1 MAIPPTGA
9 SDERSI
15 REQTTQE
22 AAGYLVEMIAA
33 LSHFAHRADL
43 NNSSV
48 MLATAAQVIEQEC
61 RQLTGKPP
69 LVNPDADHAT
79 LFPFFP
85 DGSPRTADTRS

>member
-1 MAIPPTGA
+1 MAITPTGA
-9 SDERSI
+9 SDDPAL
-15 REQTTQE
+15 REQATQE
-22 AAGYLVEMIAA
+22 AAGYLVEMLAA

-48 MLATAAQVIEQEC
+48 MLATSAQVLEQEC

-69 LVNPDADHAT
+69 VANPDADHTA

-85 DGSPRTADTRS
+85 DGSPRTSSTRS